1 MSEVLSDYN
10 FIMDIVIMLLTGA
23 ALGWLGSLI
32 FTGRGLGLYG
42 NIIVGLLGSV
52 LGYWLFGEF
61 GINLISNLKSTLLSG
76 LSGAIFCLTIA
87 NLIFPGRKP

>member
-1 MSEVLSDYN
+1 
-10 FIMDIVIMLLTGA
+10 MLVVGA
-23 ALGWLGSLI
+23 VFGWLANLI
-32 FTGRGLGLYG
+32 FLGRGLGLFG

-61 GINLISNLKSTLLSG
+61 GFNIISNLEGTLLSG
-76 LSGAIFCLTIA
+76 LSGAVICLTIA